1 MKKQIKISVIGMGY
15 VGLPLAL
22 EFGSKYTTIGFDLNK
37 IRIELLSKNLD
48 SNNEISKME
57 FKKSKNIAFSN
68 NIEDIKNSDY
78 FIVCVPTPIN
88 NSKKPDLKNLKSAS
102 KIVGKVISP
111 NNIVIY
117 ESTVYPGVTE
127 NICIPIIEK
136 ISKLN
141 LIKIDK
147 KIKNGFYC
155 GYSPERI
162 NPGDK
167 ERKIKDIVKIVS
179 GSNKFALNKI
189 DKLYKS
195 IIKAGTCRVDS
206 IKIAEA
212 AKVIEN
218 VQRDVNIAL
227 VNEFAKI
234 FKKDQINTNKVIE
247 AASSK
252 WNFVKY
258 FPGLVGGHCIGV
270 DPFYLSFRA
279 KQLGI
284 NPKMILAGRETNDKM
299 YLHFYNLIISLVRL
313 RKINLSKSNVLL
325 MGYSFKENCTDTRN
339 TQIKKLFNKFSL
351 KSKKVEIFDPNIDHK
366 LLNPKIRNSFISKPK
381 NDYYDIVVIGVAHN
395 IFKKLGSKRIV
406 KYSKKKSVIFDL
418 KNIFKNKFYS
428 A

>member
-22 EFGSKYTTIGFDLNK
+22 EFGSKYTTIGFDLSE
-37 IRIELLSKNLD
+37 IRINLLNKSLD
-48 SNNEISKME
+48 SNNEISKNE
-57 FKKSKNIAFSN
+57 FKKSKNIKFSN
-68 NIEDIKNSDY
+68 NINDIKNSNF

-88 NSKKPDLKNLKSAS
+88 KSKKPDLKNLKNAS
-102 KIVGKVISP
+102 RIVGKVISSG
-111 NNIVIY
+111 NIVIY

-127 NICIPIIEK
+127 NICAPIIEK
-136 ISKLN
+136 ISKLK
-141 LIKIDK
+141 LIKDNK
-147 KIKNGFYC
+147 KNNNGFYC

-167 ERKIKDIVKIVS
+167 NRKIKDIIKIVS
-179 GSNKFALNKI
+179 GSNKFALNQI
-189 DKLYKS
+189 DKLYKT
-195 IIKAGTCRVDS
+195 IIKAGTCKVDT

-227 VNEFAKI
+227 VNELAKI
-234 FKKDQINTNKVIE
+234 FEKDKINTNKVIK
-247 AASSK
+247 AASTK

-284 NPKMILAGRETNDKM
+284 NPKMILAGRDTNDKM
-299 YLHFYNLIISLVRL
+299 YLHFYKLILNLIKL
-313 RKINLSKSNVLL
+313 RKINLSKSNVLI
-325 MGYSFKENCTDTRN
+325 MGYSFKENCSDTRN
-339 TQIKKLFNKFSL
+339 TQIEKLYNKFSL
-351 KSKKVEIFDPNIDHK
+351 KAKKIKIFDPNVNHE
-366 LLNPKIRNSFISKPK
+366 LLNLKIKKSFILKPK
-381 NDYYDIVVIGVAHN
+381 NNYYDIIIIGVAHKL
-395 IFKKLGSKRIV
+395 FKKMGPKKIL
-406 KYSKKKSVIFDL
+406 KYSKKRSIIFDL
-418 KNIFKNKFYS
+418 KNIFENKFYS